1 MTDDLHDFL
10 VKEGPQLSGGV
21 ALGLASWL
29 GITPAAAR
37 KKIERRSAEVRALT
51 IPFARRAR
59 FLYAA
64 SQYGSDRFWA
74 RLAQAF
80 EEGNGAYSRVIRAL
94 KARGGLM
101 PMVHLASAAGISGG
115 PRQIPFERVWQNL
128 VDIGLFETIEVPG
141 LGQCFAFAKNA
152 PYLDEL
158 LPPIRARLIAETV
171 LLQSVQEWA
180 AKLGLGSFNSFK
192 LRGGLAAARPIVSVF
207 EWDMTAPSYISA
219 LATWNKS
226 GRPKPGFIVL
236 DVLLKDEVDLNDL
249 SPFIYKC
256 RSLRQVRGVRT
267 MQFFVAHRYTLEAL
281 DAIRR
286 EGVVPA
292 TTESLFGTDVARALM
307 ELSATLT
314 QAATQ
319 AVEPEK
325 FTQLF
330 EKLGKIE
337 GAAGTLRGALFEFVI
352 ADVMRRTVA
361 GANITMNKIYRQDG
375 KDVAE
380 VDVRV
385 VVPGQ
390 QIRFIECKGLLPGRL
405 LSDSDVEA
413 WLNKRIPSVRSQTLD
428 NPEFRNLALTF
439 ELWLTG
445 ELTPEADAKIKAMQA
460 SVDPKRYA
468 IKVLLAPEI
477 EDTVRDLPDLHK
489 VITQHFLRHP
499 LAAPDEVINPVSKRQ
514 ISRTAAIFADLTPS
528 GSSPSDIEANQTAA

>member
-1 MTDDLHDFL
+1 MS
-10 VKEGPQLSGGV
+10 GNSGGC
-21 ALGLASWL
+21 S
-29 GITPAAAR
+29 
-37 KKIERRSAEVRALT
+37 S
-51 IPFARRAR
+51 
-59 FLYAA
+59 
-64 SQYGSDRFWA
+64 
-74 RLAQAF
+74 
-80 EEGNGAYSRVIRAL
+80 
-94 KARGGLM
+94 
-101 PMVHLASAAGISGG
+101 
-115 PRQIPFERVWQNL
+115 
-128 VDIGLFETIEVPG
+128 
-141 LGQCFAFAKNA
+141 
-152 PYLDEL
+152 
-158 LPPIRARLIAETV
+158 
-171 LLQSVQEWA
+171 
-180 AKLGLGSFNSFK
+180 
-192 LRGGLAAARPIVSVF
+192 
-207 EWDMTAPSYISA
+207 
-219 LATWNKS
+219 
-226 GRPKPGFIVL
+226 RPKPGFIVL

-413 WLNKRIPSVRSQTLD
+413 WLNKRIPTVRSQTLD

-445 ELTPEADAKIKAMQA
+445 ELSPEADAKIEAMRA

-468 IKVLLAPEI
+468 IKVLLASEI
-477 EDTVRDLPDLHK
+477 EDTVRDLPDLRK

-499 LAAPDEVINPVSKRQ
+499 LAASDEVINPVSKRQ
-514 ISRTAAIFADLTPS
+514 ISRTAAIFADLIPS
-528 GSSPSDIEANQTAA
+528 GSSPSDIETNQTAA